1 MGAGPPS
8 SASTWPQP
16 RRTGSGYCRP
26 RPSIDGAGPRLAP
39 ARRGGEEGGRA
50 VRQRPRPMNLRRLAS
65 RAWRARRRLGL
76 ALRERRPPAVAVPG
90 SPARAGR
97 PPVRVGVVG
106 AGGMGR
112 DQCVELVAVADL
124 RPEALERLAKQLEL
138 PWTRFYGDAAELLDK
153 ESPDVL
159 CIATT
164 APSHVALARTAV
176 EAGVRR
182 VVVEKP
188 MSVSVAASREL
199 VELAEE
205 AGALVAVDHGR
216 RWSPDYRSIRAYI
229 GRGHIGA
236 VRQLSVTGGAGGMGM
251 TGTHF
256 FDLAR
261 FLTGAE
267 ADWVTAHLHAS
278 GRPNPRGDQFHD
290 PEGYVL
296 AGFRDGVRLFLDLS
310 GDVRREDRLVVI
322 QGEFG
327 RIVVDERAGVWRAAT
342 SFSPDLAFPFRATL
356 SPGGLFG
363 LAVRELLDEPAAVAC
378 GPRDGLAATEM
389 AVAAHLSDARD
400 HRPVALPLEGDDVAF
415 EVAFA

>member
-112 DQCVELVAVADL
+112 DQCVALARIPGRELVA
-124 RPEALERLAKQLEL
+124 
-138 PWTRFYGDAAELLDK
+138 
-153 ESPDVL
+153 
-159 CIATT
+159 
-164 APSHVALARTAV
+164 
-176 EAGVRR
+176 
-182 VVVEKP
+182 
-188 MSVSVAASREL
+188 
-199 VELAEE
+199 LAEE